1 MPDDIRIW
9 WPSKMEKISKCALAF
24 ALISCFLFVS
34 SANTK
39 TADGQT
45 EVHKDGKNDTE
56 VTKPLVSG
64 DLEGNC
70 TANGTNKCPSEG
82 NVFQR
87 IWENREMLMR
97 TMYVLFAVTG
107 IVVLYFVVRAFR
119 WVVSFVHEIA
129 YRHYCV
135 LWNLV
140 YFWYYLHMTS
150 IPFFAVM
157 IKGSA
162 TLFS

>member
-1 MPDDIRIW
+1 
-9 WPSKMEKISKCALAF
+9 MEKILKCALAF

-119 WVVSFVHEIA
+119 
-129 YRHYCV
+129 
-135 LWNLV
+135 
-140 YFWYYLHMTS
+140 LHKRRSKSRKYGVITTRGDLEMEPLGQGGDDEEDYTV
-150 IPFFAVM
+150 FEVNG
-157 IKGSA
+157 KHK
-162 TLFS
+162 